1 VVVAR
6 DAALCNGD
14 VVVVV
19 SEGGNVVPCADEAR
33 GHGLDLGM
41 GMGMEMGMEETERSL
56 A

>member
-1 VVVAR
+1 MVVAR

-14 VVVVV
+14 VVVV
-19 SEGGNVVPCADEAR
+19 SEGGNEVPCADEAR

-41 GMGMEMGMEETERSL
+41 GMEMEMEMEETERSL